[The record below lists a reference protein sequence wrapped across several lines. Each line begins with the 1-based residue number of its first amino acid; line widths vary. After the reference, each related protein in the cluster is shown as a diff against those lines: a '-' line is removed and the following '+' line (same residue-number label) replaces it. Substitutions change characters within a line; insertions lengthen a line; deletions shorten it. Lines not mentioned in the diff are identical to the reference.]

1 MSIRKLYKNMIT
13 EATYKYDIE
22 LSSNNKYVRMTNKRD
37 SLISKLC
44 KDTTIEQRQLIADE
58 LAEIENEI
66 RCMEFETL
74 YEKGLQDG
82 FKLVSLLEIP
92 KVNTKAIESESQNVG

>member
-22 LSSNNKYVRMTNKRD
+22 LLHNKKYIRMASKKDT
-37 SLISKLC
+37 LINKLC
-44 KDTTIEQRQLIADE
+44 GDITVEEREAIAEE
-58 LAEIENEI
+58 LTEIENEI
-66 RCMEFETL
+66 RSMEFETL

-82 FKLVSLLEIP
+82 FKLVSLLGIP
-92 KVNTKAIESESQNVG
+92 TIDNKATGGEAQNVG